1 LAVAREQGAE
11 GREQMQL
18 RNRESAKPAPQPL
31 ASALPNYQITKLSNP
46 QKVEYSKSIER
57 LRKIMD
63 ELREQCPWDKKQ
75 TIHTLRSQTIE
86 EVYELTDAITENDW
100 AGLKEELG
108 DVLLHLVFYSK
119 IGAEQGQFTF
129 DDVIETVCNK
139 LVARHPHIYGN
150 VVAEDE
156 QQVKQNWEKLKLK
169 EGKES
174 VLSGVPKS
182 LPAIVK
188 ALRLQEKTKQVGFEW
203 ENVAQVK
210 EKVEEEMQE
219 LYEAVSE
226 ADSDKIED
234 EFGDVLFALVNYARF
249 IKIDPETALERTN
262 KKFIRRFQAIEA
274 RASATGRSLHD
285 MTLQEMDAIWNE
297 VKRHE

>member
-1 LAVAREQGAE
+1 
-11 GREQMQL
+11 
-18 RNRESAKPAPQPL
+18 
-31 ASALPNYQITKLSNP
+31 
-46 QKVEYSKSIER
+46 
-57 LRKIMD
+57 MD
-63 ELREQCPWDKKQ
+63 ELREQCPWDRKQ
-75 TIHTLRSQTIE
+75 TIQTLRSQTIE
-86 EVYELTDAITENDW
+86 EVYELTDAITENDL

-108 DVLLHLVFYSK
+108 DVLLHIVFYSK
-119 IGAEQGQFTF
+119 IGAEQDQFTF

-139 LVARHPHIYGN
+139 LVSRHPHIYGN

-203 ENVAQVK
+203 ENVEQVK
-210 EKVEEEMQE
+210 EKVEEEIQE

-226 ADSDKIED
+226 ADNDKIED

-249 IKIDPETALERTN
+249 IKVDPETALERTN

-274 RASATGRSLHD
+274 KAKETGKTLHD